1 MKCLSKY
8 KWVKLYRAA
17 LPQGKGVMG
26 YWARLAGRAAFRHG
40 NAQYCGH
47 TNTVTPGMW
56 SGGIVGLKSILGV
69 KRRSQ
74 ALQIMNELQHL
85 GYISYSLDR
94 STKKLSYEIA
104 DWIQKETGTT
114 AGSGTV
120 FGTEGYGFIC
130 MPRCITERLAVGK
143 RIFDE
148 SDAWLDLWCHTVHK
162 DYGNAFSFLAPVI
175 QYGKFGCALTLEQLG
190 RRWGWG
196 KTKVWRFFQKNSTT
210 FGLQKLPGSYG
221 CLIFNL
227 RYDSHKGDSMPSE
240 GKILFLLD
248 AIRKASRKGIEA
260 NSDSE
265 RINKMIAWNSRSV
278 MKQLQDQE
286 EVTGCRV
293 SVSDTYTRAY
303 FSHGRNCKYSRNC
316 IYDCQGR
323 YIGAARNRRKVRK
336 GRVCPFS
343 RDGTKIFLVFPVE
356 EFKNRVPLSV
366 ISNTRQNA
374 NAVVYARYKGKGVRN
389 WVNEN
394 PMRKK
399 K

>member
-1 MKCLSKY
+1 MVQIGMKGSIMKCLSKY

-17 LPQGKGVMG
+17 LPQGKGIMG
-26 YWARLAGRAAFRHG
+26 YWARLAGRAAFRQG
-40 NAQYCGH
+40 NAQYCGY

-94 STKKLSYEIA
+94 NTKKLSYEIA

-120 FGTEGYGFIC
+120 YSTEGYGFIC
-130 MPRCITERLAVGK
+130 MPRCITEKLAVGK

-148 SDAWLDLWCHTVHK
+148 SDAWLDLWCHTVYK

-175 QYGKFGCALTLEQLG
+175 QYGKYGCALTLEQLG
-190 RRWGWG
+190 HRWGWG

-227 RYDSHKGDSMPSE
+227 RYTSHKGDSMPSE
-240 GKILFLLD
+240 GKILFFLD

-286 EVTGCRV
+286 EVSCCRV

-316 IYDCQGR
+316 IYDCRSMFLGER
-323 YIGAARNRRKVRK
+323 IFDTDFEIGI
-336 GRVCPFS
+336 VCHFL
-343 RDGTKIFLVFPVE
+343 RDGPKGTIMMRSKLDGY
-356 EFKNRVPLSV
+356 
-366 ISNTRQNA
+366 IS
-374 NAVVYARYKGKGVRN
+374 
-389 WVNEN
+389 
-394 PMRKK
+394 
-399 K
+399 

>member
-1 MKCLSKY
+1 MKCLYKY
-8 KWVKLYRAA
+8 RWVKLYRNN
-17 LPQGKGVMG
+17 LQKRKGIMG
-26 YWARLAGRAAFRHG
+26 YWCILASRVAFRQG
-40 NAQYCGH
+40 NAYYCGH
-47 TNTVTPGMW
+47 KNPVTPGMW
-56 SGGIVGLKSILGV
+56 AGGIVGLKSILGV
-69 KRRSQ
+69 RRRSQ
-74 ALQIMNELQHL
+74 ALQIMGELQNL
-85 GYISYSLDR
+85 GYLKFNLDKR
-94 STKKLSYEIA
+94 TKKLTYEIT
-104 DWIQKETGTT
+104 DWVANCTG
-114 AGSGTV
+114 AECIGGSVYATDS
-120 FGTEGYGFIC
+120 YGFIC
-130 MPRCITERLAVGK
+130 VPRSITDRLVENK
-143 RIFDE
+143 KIFDE

-175 QYGKFGCALTLEQLG
+175 QYGKYDCALTLEQLG

-265 RINKMIAWNSRSV
+265 RINKMIACNSRSV

-286 EVTGCRV
+286 EVSCCRV

-316 IYDCQGR
+316 LYDYLGM
-323 YIGAARNRRKVRK
+323 
-336 GRVCPFS
+336 
-343 RDGTKIFLVFPVE
+343 
-356 EFKNRVPLSV
+356 
-366 ISNTRQNA
+366 
-374 NAVVYARYKGKGVRN
+374 RN
-389 WVNEN
+389 WLFWPPTPETFRTIRLLQRLDTVLCSLGN
-394 PMRKK
+394 
-399 K
+399 

>member
-8 KWVKLYRAA
+8 KWIKLYRAA
-17 LPQGKGVMG
+17 LPQGKGIMG
-26 YWARLAGRAAFRHG
+26 YWARLAGRAAFRQG
-40 NAQYCGH
+40 KAQYCGH
-47 TNTVTPGMW
+47 TNAVIPGMW

-74 ALQIMNELQHL
+74 ALQIMDELQSL
-85 GYISYSLDR
+85 GYISYNLEAG
-94 STKKLSYEIA
+94 TKKLSYEIA
-104 DWIQKETGTT
+104 DWVQKCSGSE
-114 AGSGTV
+114 ADSGTV
-120 FGTEGYGFIC
+120 YATEGYGFIC
-130 MPRCITERLAVGK
+130 TPRAITDRLVLGK
-143 RIFDE
+143 RTFDE

-175 QYGKFGCALTLEQLG
+175 QYGKYGCALTLEQLG

-240 GKILFLLD
+240 GKILFLLE
-248 AIRKASRKGIEA
+248 AIRKASRKGIWA

-278 MKQLQDQE
+278 MKHLQDQE
-286 EVTGCRV
+286 EVTSCRV

-323 YIGAARNRRKVRK
+323 FIGAARNRRKVRK
-336 GRVCPFS
+336 GRVYPFS
-343 RDGTKIFLVFPVE
+343 RDGTKNFLVFPVE

-374 NAVVYARYKGKGVRN
+374 NAVVYTRYKGKGVRN